1 MELLIWK
8 VESIIQA
15 DALYH
20 LGDFE
25 HALVYYHRG
34 LRCVEW
40 IFSTLNVIQ
49 SVVMVRNVYHQSAS
63 YTQGFRLHI

>member
-49 SVVMVRNVYHQSAS
+49 SVVHLRYVYHQSAS